1 MIKSVNKLTL
11 QFNGF
16 FSYFYA
22 KYEDRMVEM
31 LLPQH
36 FTKGAFTLFTHPHPP
51 IALMIMEVKQNEK
64 PTTKQPS

>member
-1 MIKSVNKLTL
+1 MIKSVDKLTL

-16 FSYFYA
+16 FSCFYIRS
-22 KYEDRMVEM
+22 EDRIVEM

-36 FTKGAFTLFTHPHPP
+36 STKGAIALFTHPHPP